1 MITIISFEEATVEK
15 LTGADVIMTIDWG
28 DRQAPAVLLGGAAFV
43 RAAMNA
49 ETAAETNILR
59 VSISTNEEFEEL
71 KTRIREGKGK
81 LEASHE

>member
-1 MITIISFEEATVEK
+1 MIEIVPFEEATVEK

-28 DRQAPAVLLGGAAFV
+28 DRQAPAMLLGRAAFA
-43 RAAMNA
+43 RAAMNP

-81 LEASHE
+81 LEPSHE